1 MPKYAV
7 RLYCLVETTVNA
19 DNMEDVTNRVC
30 DLNQFD
36 INQLPH
42 VISQIDDVVEVEEM

>member
-7 RLYCLVETTVNA
+7 RLYCLVEAVVDA
-19 DNMEDVTNRVC
+19 EKMEDVMNVC

-36 INQLPH
+36 INNVKH
-42 VISQIDDVVEVEEM
+42 QITEINDVMEIEEL

>member
-7 RLYCLVETTVNA
+7 RLYCLVEAVVDA
-19 DNMEDVTNRVC
+19 EKMEDVMNVC

-36 INQLPH
+36 INNVKHQ
-42 VISQIDDVVEVEEM
+42 ITEIDDVMEVEEL